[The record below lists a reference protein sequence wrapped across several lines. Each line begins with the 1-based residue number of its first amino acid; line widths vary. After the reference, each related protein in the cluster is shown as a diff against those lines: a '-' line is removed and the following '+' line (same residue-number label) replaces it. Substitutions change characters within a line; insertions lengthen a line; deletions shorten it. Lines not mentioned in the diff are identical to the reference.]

1 MSKARNAAISELG
14 KEDDYI
20 NLKGFDT
27 ERTNLQNTYNTDYN
41 NLQNAYNNLL
51 STAEQNKIS
60 AGKDFV
66 SNRNVVDAS
75 DYMATRGRTGADLSS
90 RGLSKGFGSAGRFA
104 TNLQRNQANSNIAN
118 TYYNAMANI
127 QRDLDIGTQTHNYNM
142 ESLKNQLDKGMA
154 DVAARESAA
163 RNNYRALVAQLAEQI
178 QARYDANDYAEKQY
192 QLALDDVQRQLAQGY
207 VVDEKQLNDS
217 GYILDEANRVLA
229 SGKAQLRNS
238 KGKLETVTTIQDA
251 LKWLEQNERY
261 RMADVQAASKQSW
274 EDLQEKIRK
283 QNRPT
288 VAEVIGDTLARTS
301 IVPYINILSD
311 KIWR

>member
-20 NLKGFDT
+20 NLKGFNT

-41 NLQNAYNNLL
+41 NLQNAYNNLIA
-51 STAEQNKIS
+51 TAEQNKIS

-66 SNRNVVDAS
+66 SNRNVVDTS
-75 DYMATRGRTGADLSS
+75 DYMATRGKTGADLSS

-118 TYYNAMANI
+118 TYYNAMADI
-127 QRDLDIGTQTHNYNM
+127 QRDIDIGTQTHNYNM
-142 ESLKNQLDKGMA
+142 ESLKNQLAKGMA
-154 DVAARESAA
+154 DVAAREAAA
-163 RNNYRALVAQLAEQI
+163 RNNYRALVAQLAEQK
-178 QARYDANDYAEKQY
+178 QARYDANEYAEKQY
-192 QLALDDVQRQLAQGY
+192 QLGLDDAQRQLAQGY
-207 VVDEKQLNDS
+207 VIDEKRLNDS
-217 GYILDEANRVLA
+217 SYIIDEANRVLA

-238 KGKLETVTTIQDA
+238 KGKLETVKTVQDA
-251 LKWLEQNERY
+251 LKWLEQNSRY

-283 QNRPT
+283 QNQPS
-288 VAEVIGDTLARTS
+288 VAKVIGDTLARTS
-301 IVPYINILSD
+301 VVPYINILSD

>member
-20 NLKGFDT
+20 NLKGFNT

-118 TYYNAMANI
+118 TYYNAMADI
-127 QRDLDIGTQTHNYNM
+127 QKDIDTGTQTHNYNM
-142 ESLKNQLDKGMA
+142 ESLKNQLDKGLA
-154 DVAARESAA
+154 EVAAREAAA
-163 RNNYRALVAQLAEQI
+163 RNNYRALVAQLAEQK
-178 QARYDANDYAEKQY
+178 QARYDANAYAEKQY
-192 QLALDDVQRQLAQGY
+192 QLALDDSQRQYASGF
-207 VVDEKQLNDS
+207 VTDEKQLNDS
-217 GYILDEANRVLA
+217 GYILDEARKVV
-229 SGKAQLRNS
+229 SQGKAKLKDS
-238 KGKLETVTTIQDA
+238 KGKEYTVSTVSDA
-251 LKWLEQNERY
+251 LKWLEQNDRY
-261 RMADVQAASKQSW
+261 RMADVQAATKQSW
-274 EDLQEKIRK
+274 ENLKK
-283 QNRPT
+283 QNAIDNYTNTHRAVQAPIELT
-288 VAEVIGDTLARTS
+288 KIGYDWLRNLFS
-301 IVPYINILSD
+301 
-311 KIWR
+311 